1 MSQTSTR
8 SSPKLPPEPTWS
20 QRYSPHHEFPLSAI
34 TSSGLH
40 LLFLGLMALLLWLG
54 ISRATNTDTDPLPAS
69 AVVMDEPSGGGGGDP
84 KGVKGG
90 VRGGA
95 TGSPDAVDDDT
106 PINPN
111 GPINIAPVAREKL
124 KEARED
130 AVKLPE
136 FNDPDLNRLIE
147 DGGKEVDAIIRLNKD
162 VRNKLREGLAA
173 DKGKGGPG
181 TGGGEGSGSGP
192 GRGND
197 VGPGTG
203 KNKREPRVLRWT
215 LIFNTR
221 DGNDYANQLAGLGAI
236 LAIPSPKDPNVY
248 LKIDNLNKR
257 PVEAIPED
265 LANIKRIYWVDDKAA
280 SVTSLAR
287 ALGLPGAPPHVVA
300 FFPESLESELLAMEL
315 KYRGLREEQI
325 RETRFEI
332 RRFGGVYRPVVVSQ
346 R

>member
-8 SSPKLPPEPTWS
+8 SAPKLPPEPTWS

-54 ISRATNTDTDPLPAS
+54 ISRATNKDTDPLPAS
-69 AVVMDEPSGGGGGDP
+69 TVVMDGGGGGDP
-84 KGVKGG
+84 SGVQGG

-95 TGSPDAVDDDT
+95 TGNPDAVDNDT
-106 PINPN
+106 PIDPN
-111 GPINIAPVAREKL
+111 ARINIGSVPRETL

-136 FNDPDLNRLIE
+136 FKDPDLTRLIE
-147 DGGKEVDAIIRLNKD
+147 DGGKEVDTIIRLNKD

-173 DKGKGGPG
+173 DKGKGGSG
-181 TGGGEGSGSGP
+181 TGGGSGGGTGTGS
-192 GRGND
+192 GND

-203 KNKREPRVLRWT
+203 KSKREPRVLRWT

-236 LAIPSPKDPNVY
+236 LAIPSPKDPNAY
-248 LKIDNLNKR
+248 LKIENLNKR

-280 SVTSLAR
+280 SVSSLAR

-315 KYRGLREEQI
+315 KYRSLREEQI

-332 RRFGGVYRPVVVSQ
+332 RRFGGVYKPVVVSQ